1 MYVYYLLQ
9 YVFVLYTAVGTVC
22 VLYTKYVCTVVLYI
36 TEPVGLPLTL
46 AAAQDGRQT
55 DWLWSP
61 SQPCAKHHR
70 QETSWKVSTVNWQRT
85 AEETVASEDWTVER
99 CSCD

>member
-22 VLYTKYVCTVVLYI
+22 VLYTKYVCSVVLYI

-61 SQPCAKHHR
+61 SQPYAKHHR
-70 QETSWKVSTVNWQRT
+70 QETSWKVSTPEELQR
-85 AEETVASEDWTVER
+85 R
-99 CSCD
+99 L

>member
-9 YVFVLYTAVGTVC
+9 CVFVLYTAVDTVC
-22 VLYTKYVCTVVLYI
+22 VLYTKYVYCSPVYNRATVVF
-36 TEPVGLPLTL
+36 VGLPLTL

-55 DWLWSP
+55 DRLWSP

-70 QETSWKVSTVNWQRT
+70 QETSWKVSTVGKELQR
-85 AEETVASEDWTVER
+85 R
-99 CSCD
+99 L